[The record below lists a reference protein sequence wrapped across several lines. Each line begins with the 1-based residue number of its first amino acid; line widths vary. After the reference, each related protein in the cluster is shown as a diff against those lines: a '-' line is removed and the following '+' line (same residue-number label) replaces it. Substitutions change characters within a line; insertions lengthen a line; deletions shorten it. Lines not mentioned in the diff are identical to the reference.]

1 MSDPPSSTPPPPPAR
16 PPTLQSLLTQSSAIP
31 SPPTPERIRALYAF
45 TSTQKLTNPAGYEKN
60 YRWWVDVLRE
70 GMREGLL
77 GADEGA
83 GVDRMVVKGNEDE
96 LVGKLEWV
104 LQEKNGIKLR
114 PKGLGGVLSSLTR
127 TTPPTLYPL
136 QPFLTSPQPINQP
149 PSLTYRLLA
158 QPLWWAVGKVNPFAG
173 SGSGS
178 GGEEVETEEK
188 CWKRVS
194 KTEWVHLDLLEE
206 AATNL
211 ISHLRANPPI
221 THSSL
226 LLTPEILVR
235 RYKHQLLPSHLRH
248 RRGKGVDL
256 SVRDGKVLLKYLKRD
271 KKVLVSDSLD
281 EVYKIVL
288 DEAEYASAALT
299 DADKGTIAILSTLD
313 KLDRQIEALST
324 EITSAQAK
332 ASHHLKL
339 NQKNV
344 AISYLRSKK
353 QLESVLEKRV
363 GAAEQLRSVLRGIEN
378 AHGDVEIMQAYE
390 ASTATLKSV
399 LSHPSLQ
406 RDHIETTMD
415 ALAESMADQ
424 QEIDDAIQSGGQVAV
439 AAGAAAG
446 VESVDE
452 DALQKE
458 LEGLVIERER
468 EREEEERE
476 ERKVKLLQ
484 AAEEKKQERE
494 LVDRLAA
501 LKPRQEEGDVGS
513 PSAGPDSAL
522 SGKKSTADA
531 QNSDA
536 WEAVYEQAQ
545 ARKVAEAARADASKL
560 KKESRVSTPA
570 Q

>member
-1 MSDPPSSTPPPPPAR
+1 
-16 PPTLQSLLTQSSAIP
+16 
-31 SPPTPERIRALYAF
+31 
-45 TSTQKLTNPAGYEKN
+45 
-60 YRWWVDVLRE
+60 
-70 GMREGLL
+70 
-77 GADEGA
+77 
-83 GVDRMVVKGNEDE
+83 
-96 LVGKLEWV
+96 
-104 LQEKNGIKLR
+104 
-114 PKGLGGVLSSLTR
+114 
-127 TTPPTLYPL
+127 
-136 QPFLTSPQPINQP
+136 
-149 PSLTYRLLA
+149 
-158 QPLWWAVGKVNPFAG
+158 
-173 SGSGS
+173 
-178 GGEEVETEEK
+178 
-188 CWKRVS
+188 
-194 KTEWVHLDLLEE
+194 
-206 AATNL
+206 
-211 ISHLRANPPI
+211 
-221 THSSL
+221 
-226 LLTPEILVR
+226 
-235 RYKHQLLPSHLRH
+235 
-248 RRGKGVDL
+248 
-256 SVRDGKVLLKYLKRD
+256 
-271 KKVLVSDSLD
+271 
-281 EVYKIVL
+281 
-288 DEAEYASAALT
+288 
-299 DADKGTIAILSTLD
+299 
-313 KLDRQIEALST
+313 
-324 EITSAQAK
+324 
-332 ASHHLKL
+332 
-339 NQKNV
+339 
-344 AISYLRSKK
+344 
-353 QLESVLEKRV
+353 
-363 GAAEQLRSVLRGIEN
+363 
-378 AHGDVEIMQAYE
+378 MQAYE

-468 EREEEERE
+468 EREREVEERE

-522 SGKKSTADA
+522 SGNKSTADA
-531 QNSDA
+531 QNSAA